1 MTTVSSVF
9 TLDKVLANAKSLVT
23 CLKEQEATVEA
34 LLSQTQDLSKKVES
48 MKMYEE
54 NLNALNELA
63 KHRPQAELTVGLFQE
78 SSEIS
83 QLQQE
88 NAQLR
93 QSLDDHQ
100 SAIELIMSRYRSR
113 VSRLVAANRRQRA
126 QYEAPD
132 DHSQAHEKI
141 QNIQE
146 MADVMWSAVT
156 ADSQP
161 TDITEHVARLQLEN
175 ATLREL
181 LSAGRHSLASPVC
194 SQAAQ
199 TDIALADDDVSASV
213 SSCSETSGGNV
224 VNSTVLEASS
234 RHEPTPSVT
243 ATVPQTG
250 SSAPCSSPPAACSA
264 SDNVTSDVTQQETN

>member
-1 MTTVSSVF
+1 M
-9 TLDKVLANAKSLVT
+9 D
-23 CLKEQEATVEA
+23 A

-63 KHRPQAELTVGLFQE
+63 KQRPQAELTVGLFQE

-126 QYEAPD
+126 EYEAPA
-132 DHSQAHEKI
+132 DHSQTHEKI
-141 QNIQE
+141 QHIQK
-146 MADVMWSAVT
+146 MADVMWSAVK

-161 TDITEHVARLQLEN
+161 MDVTEHIAQLRLEN
-175 ATLREL
+175 STLREL

-194 SQAAQ
+194 SQGAQ
-199 TDIALADDDVSASV
+199 TDGTLADSDDADVSV
-213 SSCSETSGGNV
+213 SSCSETDRGNA
-224 VNSTVLEASS
+224 VNSTVIEASS
-234 RHEPTPSVT
+234 RHEPDDDVT
-243 ATVPQTG
+243 QTASTGATHL
-250 SSAPCSSPPAACSA
+250 SPPAASNA
-264 SDNVTSDVTQQETN
+264 SDIVTTDVTQQETVSTSQ